1 MASGGASGGGRGAAG
16 RVASALRVGLVRL
29 GLAAAIVLAALIPG
43 DAAVPS
49 SKAVAGRLDGIWYW
63 TMPTTPNGLVPSESW
78 SGAASAPGGDVYVA
92 GMDHTTNSALYRLRR
107 GVLSYVG
114 DARSA
119 SEAEGNWQGDEIAE
133 KFHTR
138 PAWQDGR
145 VYVATLNSST
155 LDGAYLGRRGFHWYA
170 YDVAAS
176 RFVDLSAGQPGGAAA
191 PHGGLVSQVVDRAN
205 NLIYGALAPTGDLYR
220 YDIATGESTL
230 LGRPD
235 YRRPYVYPGRA
246 MWMGR
251 DGRLYFTAGNDELE
265 YYGAP
270 YDPAIFNHVYSYDP
284 ATGSFGEKTT
294 WLLHDQ
300 RAIDAAQCFT
310 AANGDVDCYL
320 GDNVGHV
327 YRFRETATSRT
338 WIHLGDIGQQAREPF
353 GYAWVF
359 HVFRDRKTVY
369 VVTEKGK
376 FFEFNLVTRAAA
388 FIGDLKALEPSLAG
402 KIFIYGHDARAGK
415 RFYFSAFSRSGN
427 ALLVAIDPERL
438 KAAIAA
444 EGGG

>member
-1 MASGGASGGGRGAAG
+1 MASGGASAGGRGAVG
-16 RVASALRVGLVRL
+16 RVAFALRVGLVRL
-29 GLAAAIVLAALIPG
+29 GLAAAVVLAALIPG

-49 SKAVAGRLDGIWYW
+49 FKAVAGRLDGIWYW

-92 GMDHTTNSALYRLRR
+92 GMDHTTNAALYRLRR

-119 SEAEGNWQGDEIAE
+119 SEAAGNWQGGEIAE

-138 PAWQDGR
+138 PAWHDGR

-155 LDGAYLGRRGFHWYA
+155 LDAAYLGLRGFHWYA
-170 YDVAAS
+170 YDVAAD
-176 RFVDLSAGQPGGAAA
+176 RFIDLSATQPGGTAA

-205 NLIYGALAPTGDLYR
+205 NLIYGALAPTGELYR

-246 MWMGR
+246 MWLDR
-251 DGRLYFTAGNDELE
+251 EGRLYFTAGNAELE

-270 YDPAIFNHVYSYDP
+270 YDPAIFNHVYYYDP

-310 AANGDVDCYL
+310 AAGGDIDCFL
-320 GDNVGHV
+320 SDNVGHV
-327 YRFRETATSRT
+327 YKFRDTAGGQK
-338 WIHLGDIGQQAREPF
+338 WIHLGNVGQEAREPF
-353 GYAWVF
+353 GYTWVF
-359 HVFRDRKTVY
+359 QVFRGGRKIY
-369 VVTEKGK
+369 VLTEKGK
-376 FFEFNLVTRAAA
+376 FFEFNLVGRKATL
-388 FIGDLKALEPSLAG
+388 IGDLKALEPTLAD
-402 KIFIYGHDARAGK
+402 KIFIYGHDAKVGK

>member
-1 MASGGASGGGRGAAG
+1 MAKGGASGGGGSEAG
-16 RVASALRVGLVRL
+16 RFASAFRASLARL
-29 GLAAAIVLAALIPG
+29 GLASAVVLALLIPG
-43 DAAVPS
+43 DAAVPIS
-49 SKAVAGRLDGIWYW
+49 RAVAGRLDGIWYW
-63 TMPTTPNGLVPSESW
+63 TMPATPNGLVPSQSW

-119 SEAEGNWQGDEIAE
+119 SEAEGNWQDDEVAE

-138 PAWQDGR
+138 PAWHDGR

-155 LDGAYLGRRGFHWYA
+155 LDAAYLGLRGFHWYA
-170 YDVAAS
+170 
-176 RFVDLSAGQPGGAAA
+176 
-191 PHGGLVSQVVDRAN
+191 
-205 NLIYGALAPTGDLYR
+205 

-235 YRRPYVYPGRA
+235 YGRPYVYPGRA
-246 MWMGR
+246 MWLDR
-251 DGRLYFTAGNDELE
+251 EGRLYFTAGNAELE

-270 YDPAIFNHVYSYDP
+270 YDPAIFNHVYYYDP

-310 AANGDVDCYL
+310 AASGDIDCYL

-327 YRFRETATSRT
+327 YRFRDLPAGQK

-359 HVFRDRKTVY
+359 HVFRDRKTIY
-369 VVTEKGK
+369 VVTETGK
-376 FFEFNLVTRAAA
+376 FFEFDLVTRAAA
-388 FIGDLKALEPSLAG
+388 FIGDLKALEPTLAD
-402 KIFIYGHDARAGK
+402 KIFIYGHNARVGA
-415 RFYFSAFSRSGN
+415 RFYFAAFSRSGN
-427 ALLVAIDPERL
+427 ALLVAINPDRL